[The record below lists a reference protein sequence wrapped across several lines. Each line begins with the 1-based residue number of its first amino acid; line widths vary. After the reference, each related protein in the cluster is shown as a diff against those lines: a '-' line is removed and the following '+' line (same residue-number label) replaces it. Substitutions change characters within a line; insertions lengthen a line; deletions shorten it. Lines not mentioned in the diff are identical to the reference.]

1 MVNAIANK
9 AFSGFLI
16 DVKLVDRIKLI
27 MELFANVWLDSQEIL
42 MENVFN
48 LALYLIVTRIK
59 DMIKS

>member
-1 MVNAIANK
+1 
-9 AFSGFLI
+9 
-16 DVKLVDRIKLI
+16 VDRIKLI

>member
-27 MELFANVWLDSQEIL
+27 MELFANV
-42 MENVFN
+42 
-48 LALYLIVTRIK
+48 
-59 DMIKS
+59 